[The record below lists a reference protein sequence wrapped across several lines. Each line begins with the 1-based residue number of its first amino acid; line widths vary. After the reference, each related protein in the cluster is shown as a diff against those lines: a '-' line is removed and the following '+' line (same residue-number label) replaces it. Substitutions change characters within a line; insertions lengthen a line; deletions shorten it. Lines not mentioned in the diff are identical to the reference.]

1 MAHQAGGVDVLL
13 SKRSPAYKKYR
24 NQAHSDQDWL
34 FMMAEEP
41 RLIRRPIVQV
51 GGRLV
56 IGFEP
61 DAWEELLS

>member
-1 MAHQAGGVDVLL
+1 
-13 SKRSPAYKKYR
+13 
-24 NQAHSDQDWL
+24 
-34 FMMAEEP
+34 MMAEEP